1 LRILLIEDDAE
12 TAAYVLKGLR
22 EEGHVVDL
30 ATDGVHGLHQATE
43 NSFDLLIVDRMLPGL
58 DGVAVVKALRAA
70 GYGTPVL
77 FLSALGA
84 VQDRVDGLDA
94 GGDDYLGKPF
104 SFVELRARVN
114 ALARRQPLQETKT
127 ELNVGGL
134 RMDLLKRTVQFD
146 GDLIELQPREY
157 QLLEFLMANAGRVV
171 TRTMLLESIWDFR
184 FDPGTNIVE
193 THICRLRAK
202 IERGGGRALIRT
214 VRGAGYMLSD
224 Q

>member
-1 LRILLIEDDAE
+1 MRILLIEDDAE

-104 SFVELRARVN
+104 SFAELRARVN

>member
-104 SFVELRARVN
+104 SFAELRARVN

>member
-1 LRILLIEDDAE
+1 LIEDDAE

-104 SFVELRARVN
+104 SFAELRARVN